1 MPAAFIYFYKYIRE
15 GNTLEVKITDKV
27 KIRKITK
34 WLIGVVT
41 SCLPYA
47 PMVGTLVS
55 VTALI
60 PILD

>member
-1 MPAAFIYFYKYIRE
+1 M
-15 GNTLEVKITDKV
+15 EVKITDKV

-55 VTALI
+55 VNCPHSHFGLSKG
-60 PILD
+60 IL